1 MLRWISGESCDLFS
15 IRIPENA
22 NNSEIGESGK
32 LKQGK
37 DAPTFTQVKIRM

>member
-15 IRIPENA
+15 IRIPEKA
-22 NNSEIGESGK
+22 NNSEIGETGK
-32 LKQGK
+32 SKRAG